1 MKSFFTGLLLLSGVY
16 LQAQDF
22 SFGKIKKE
30 DFAITVDKID
40 TAANAFVLRE
50 YGSAEV
56 SYDKN
61 KGPVVQFF
69 RHVRIRILNKE
80 AYNYANFSIPL
91 YKSGNDREVL
101 MDIKGAS
108 YHLVGDKV
116 VETEMTKAN
125 IFNENASENYAV
137 TKAAIPQVQ
146 EGTIIEYRYRTE
158 SPFIFNLNA
167 WEFQEDLPKI
177 YSQYVTRIPEVFH
190 YKANLKGGLA
200 VSDRKVENYN
210 TGLDSQ
216 VGEVLGNKTTY
227 TMENIPAFHTEDY
240 MTSSKNFRSIIFF
253 ELGRYSIPI
262 GPTKDFSLT
271 WENVRDKLVQDE
283 SFGGQVKRK
292 TALKEFIEPVLQ
304 DSKDDLEKAVR
315 LYTYFQKQIKWN
327 NRHSIY
333 AKNIKEAIEKRT
345 GNSADINLG
354 LVNALR
360 YAKLDAIPVILSTRE
375 NGYAGLYA
383 PAISEFNHV
392 IAQVKIG
399 ENYYLLDATSPYE
412 MFGNI
417 PMKCVNFQG
426 RSIPLEGESDWV
438 KLEANLASTYSNFFY
453 GELSEDGALKGK
465 WITSRNGYGAS
476 KMRERLQGSNSEEEF
491 YEKIDEENNRIK
503 INSFKVSNRESL
515 DKPLTEEFEI
525 EIKNFAT
532 LQNEQLLFNPY
543 IDTKMSKNPFNL
555 TERNYPIDFGSLVQ
569 EECYIE
575 IKLPKGY
582 AYPTEGKLKNI
593 SMALPER
600 AARYIFKINN
610 TTPDVLIIESATQ
623 LNKPLFMPEEYF
635 DLKEF
640 FSRIIQAEKLDVVL
654 KKI

>member
-22 SFGKIKKE
+22 SFGKLKKE

-56 SYDKN
+56 SYNKN
-61 KGPVVQFF
+61 KGPVVEFF
-69 RHVRIRILNKE
+69 RHVRIKILNKE

-108 YHLVGDKV
+108 YHLDGDKI

-125 IFNENASENYAV
+125 IFNENSSENYAI

-158 SPFIFNLNA
+158 SPFLFNLNA
-167 WEFQEDLPKI
+167 WEFQEDLPKL
-177 YSQYVTRIPEVFH
+177 YSQYVTRIPEIFH
-190 YKANLKGGLA
+190 YKANLKGGFPI
-200 VSDRKVENYN
+200 SNRKVENYN
-210 TGLDSQ
+210 TGLNSEI
-216 VGEVLGNKTTY
+216 GEVLGSKTTY
-227 TMENIPAFHTEDY
+227 IMENIPAFHTEDY

-253 ELGRYSIPI
+253 ELGRFSIPM

-292 TALKEFIEPVLQ
+292 TALKEFIEPILQ

-333 AKNIKEAIEKRT
+333 AKNIKDAIEKRT

-360 YAKLDAIPVILSTRE
+360 YAKLDATPVILSTRD

-392 IAQVKIG
+392 IAQVKID

-417 PMKCVNFQG
+417 PMKCVNYQG
-426 RSIPLEGESDWV
+426 RAIPLEGESNWV
-438 KLEANLASTYSNFFY
+438 KLDANLSSTYSNFFY
-453 GELSEDGALKGK
+453 GELSENGELKGK

-476 KMRERLQGSNSEEEF
+476 RMRERLQGSNSEEEF

-532 LQNEQLLFNPY
+532 LQNDQLLFNPY

-569 EECYIE
+569 EESYME

-582 AYPTEGKLKNI
+582 SYPTEAKLKNI

-600 AARYIFKINN
+600 AARYIFKISN
-610 TTPDVLIIESATQ
+610 TAPDVLVIESATQ
-623 LNKPLFMPEEYF
+623 LNKPIFMPEEYF

>member
-69 RHVRIRILNKE
+69 RHVRIKILNKE

-253 ELGRYSIPI
+253 ELGRYSIPM

>member
-69 RHVRIRILNKE
+69 RHVRIKILNKE

>member
-1 MKSFFTGLLLLSGVY
+1 MKSFFTGLLLLSGIY

-22 SFGKIKKE
+22 SFGKLKKE
-30 DFAITVDKID
+30 DFAINVDKID

-56 SYDKN
+56 SYNKN
-61 KGPVVQFF
+61 KGLVVEFF
-69 RHVRIRILNKE
+69 KHVRIKILNKE
-80 AYNYANFSIPL
+80 AYSYANFSIPL

-101 MDIKGAS
+101 MEIKGAS
-108 YHLVGDKV
+108 YHLVGDKI

-125 IFNENASENYAV
+125 IFNENSSENYAV

-167 WEFQEDLPKI
+167 WEFQEDLPKL
-177 YSQYVTRIPEVFH
+177 YSQYVTRIPEICH
-190 YKANLKGGLA
+190 YKANLKGGFA

-210 TGLDSQ
+210 TGLNSE
-216 VGEVLGNKTTY
+216 VGEVLGSKTTY

-253 ELGRYSIPI
+253 ELGRYSVPM

-271 WENVRDKLVQDE
+271 WENVRDKLVLDE

-360 YAKLDAIPVILSTRE
+360 YAKLDATPVILSTRD

-399 ENYYLLDATSPYE
+399 ETYYLLDATSPYE

-417 PMKCVNFQG
+417 PMKCVNYQG

-438 KLEANLASTYSNFFY
+438 KLDANLPSTYSNFFY
-453 GELSEDGALKGK
+453 GELSENGELKGK

-503 INSFKVSNRESL
+503 INSFKVSNREAL
-515 DKPLTEEFEI
+515 DKSLTEEFEI

-532 LQNEQLLFNPY
+532 LQNDQLLFNPY

-569 EECYIE
+569 EESYME

-582 AYPTEGKLKNI
+582 SYPTEGKLKNI

-610 TTPDVLIIESATQ
+610 TAPDVLIIESTTQ

-640 FSRIIQAEKLDVVL
+640 FSRILQAEKLDVVL

>member
-69 RHVRIRILNKE
+69 RHVRIKILNKE

-125 IFNENASENYAV
+125 IFNENASENYTV

-253 ELGRYSIPI
+253 ELGRYSIPM

>member
-69 RHVRIRILNKE
+69 RHVRIKILNKE

-253 ELGRYSIPI
+253 ELGRYSIPM

-582 AYPTEGKLKNI
+582 AYQTEGKLKNI

>member
-1 MKSFFTGLLLLSGVY
+1 
-16 LQAQDF
+16 
-22 SFGKIKKE
+22 
-30 DFAITVDKID
+30 
-40 TAANAFVLRE
+40 
-50 YGSAEV
+50 
-56 SYDKN
+56 
-61 KGPVVQFF
+61 
-69 RHVRIRILNKE
+69 
-80 AYNYANFSIPL
+80 
-91 YKSGNDREVL
+91 
-101 MDIKGAS
+101 
-108 YHLVGDKV
+108 
-116 VETEMTKAN
+116 
-125 IFNENASENYAV
+125 
-137 TKAAIPQVQ
+137 
-146 EGTIIEYRYRTE
+146 
-158 SPFIFNLNA
+158 
-167 WEFQEDLPKI
+167 
-177 YSQYVTRIPEVFH
+177 
-190 YKANLKGGLA
+190 
-200 VSDRKVENYN
+200 
-210 TGLDSQ
+210 
-216 VGEVLGNKTTY
+216 
-227 TMENIPAFHTEDY
+227 MENIPAFHTEDY

-253 ELGRYSIPI
+253 ELGRYSVPM

-327 NRHSIY
+327 NHHSIY

-392 IAQVKIG
+392 IARVKIG

-438 KLEANLASTYSNFFY
+438 KLEASLSSTYSNFFY
-453 GELSEDGALKGK
+453 GELSENGALKGK

-532 LQNEQLLFNPY
+532 LQNDQLLFNPY

>member
-1 MKSFFTGLLLLSGVY
+1 
-16 LQAQDF
+16 
-22 SFGKIKKE
+22 
-30 DFAITVDKID
+30 
-40 TAANAFVLRE
+40 
-50 YGSAEV
+50 
-56 SYDKN
+56 
-61 KGPVVQFF
+61 
-69 RHVRIRILNKE
+69 
-80 AYNYANFSIPL
+80 
-91 YKSGNDREVL
+91 

-253 ELGRYSIPI
+253 ELGRYSIPM

>member
-69 RHVRIRILNKE
+69 RHVRIKILNKE

-333 AKNIKEAIEKRT
+333 AKNIKETIEKRT

-438 KLEANLASTYSNFFY
+438 KLEANLSSSYSNFFY

-532 LQNEQLLFNPY
+532 LQNDQLLFNPY

>member
-1 MKSFFTGLLLLSGVY
+1 MKSFFTGLLLLSGLY

-30 DFAITVDKID
+30 DFAINIDKID

-56 SYDKN
+56 SYNKN
-61 KGPVVQFF
+61 KGLVVEFF
-69 RHVRIRILNKE
+69 KHVRIKILNKE
-80 AYNYANFSIPL
+80 AYIYANFSIPL
-91 YKSGNDREVL
+91 YKSGNEREVL
-101 MDIKGAS
+101 MEIKGAS
-108 YHLVGDKV
+108 YHLVGEKV

-125 IFNENASENYAV
+125 IFNENSSENYAV

-167 WEFQEDLPKI
+167 WEFQEDLPKL
-177 YSQYVTRIPEVFH
+177 YSQYVTRIPEICH
-190 YKANLKGGLA
+190 YKANLKGAFG

-210 TGLDSQ
+210 TGLFSE
-216 VGEVLGNKTTY
+216 VGEILGNKTVY

-253 ELGRYSIPI
+253 ELGRYSVPM

-292 TALKEFIEPVLQ
+292 SALKDFMDPVLQ

-360 YAKLDAIPVILSTRE
+360 YAKLDAIPVILSTRD

-417 PMKCVNFQG
+417 PMKCVNYQG

-438 KLEANLASTYSNFFY
+438 KLEANLSSSYSNFFY

-532 LQNEQLLFNPY
+532 LQNDQLLFNPY

>member
-56 SYDKN
+56 NYDKN

-69 RHVRIRILNKE
+69 RHVRIKILNKE

-91 YKSGNDREVL
+91 YKIGNDREVL

-253 ELGRYSIPI
+253 ELGRYSIPM

>member
-1 MKSFFTGLLLLSGVY
+1 
-16 LQAQDF
+16 
-22 SFGKIKKE
+22 
-30 DFAITVDKID
+30 
-40 TAANAFVLRE
+40 
-50 YGSAEV
+50 
-56 SYDKN
+56 
-61 KGPVVQFF
+61 
-69 RHVRIRILNKE
+69 
-80 AYNYANFSIPL
+80 
-91 YKSGNDREVL
+91 

-167 WEFQEDLPKI
+167 WEFQEDLPKL

-253 ELGRYSIPI
+253 ELGRYSIPM

-491 YEKIDEENNRIK
+491 YEKIDEENYRIK

-582 AYPTEGKLKNI
+582 AYPTKGKLKNI

>member
-56 SYDKN
+56 NYDKN

-69 RHVRIRILNKE
+69 RHVRIKILNKE

-253 ELGRYSIPI
+253 ELGRYSIPM

-292 TALKEFIEPVLQ
+292 TALKEFIELVLQ

>member
-1 MKSFFTGLLLLSGVY
+1 MKSFFTGLLLLSGIS

-61 KGPVVQFF
+61 KGPIVQFF
-69 RHVRIRILNKE
+69 RHVRIKILNKE

-167 WEFQEDLPKI
+167 WEFQEDLPKL

-210 TGLDSQ
+210 TGLNSQ

-253 ELGRYSIPI
+253 ELGRYSIPM
-262 GPTKDFSLT
+262 GPTKDYSLT

-327 NRHSIY
+327 NHHSIY

-392 IAQVKIG
+392 IARVKIG

-438 KLEANLASTYSNFFY
+438 KLEANLSSTYSNFFY

-532 LQNEQLLFNPY
+532 LQNDQLLFNPY

>member
-69 RHVRIRILNKE
+69 RHVRIKILNKE

-125 IFNENASENYAV
+125 IFNESASENYAV

-167 WEFQEDLPKI
+167 WEFQEDLPKL

-253 ELGRYSIPI
+253 ELGRYSIPM

-283 SFGGQVKRK
+283 SFGGQIKRK

-532 LQNEQLLFNPY
+532 PQNEQLLFNPY

>member
-69 RHVRIRILNKE
+69 RHVRIKILNKE

-167 WEFQEDLPKI
+167 WEFQEDLPKL

-253 ELGRYSIPI
+253 ELGRYSIPM

-292 TALKEFIEPVLQ
+292 TALKEFIEPLLQ

>member
-1 MKSFFTGLLLLSGVY
+1 MKSFFTGLLLLSGIS

-69 RHVRIRILNKE
+69 RHVRIKILNKE

-200 VSDRKVENYN
+200 VSDRKVENFN

-253 ELGRYSIPI
+253 ELGRFSIPM

-360 YAKLDAIPVILSTRE
+360 YAKLDASPVILSTRE

>member
-56 SYDKN
+56 NYDKN

-69 RHVRIRILNKE
+69 RHVRIKILNKE

-253 ELGRYSIPI
+253 ELGRYSIPM

-399 ENYYLLDATSPYE
+399 ENYYVLDATSPYE

>member
-30 DFAITVDKID
+30 DFAIDVDKID

-56 SYDKN
+56 SYNKN
-61 KGPVVQFF
+61 KGLVVEFF
-69 RHVRIRILNKE
+69 KHVRIKILNKE
-80 AYNYANFSIPL
+80 AYSYANFSIPL
-91 YKSGNDREVL
+91 YKSGNEREVL

-125 IFNENASENYAV
+125 IFNENSSENYAL

-167 WEFQEDLPKI
+167 WEFQEDLPKL
-177 YSQYVTRIPEVFH
+177 YSQYVTRIPEICH
-190 YKANLKGGLA
+190 YKANLKGGFA

-210 TGLDSQ
+210 TGLNSE
-216 VGEVLGNKTTY
+216 VGEILGSKTTY

-253 ELGRYSIPI
+253 ELGRYSVPM

-292 TALKEFIEPVLQ
+292 TALKEFIEPILQ
-304 DSKDDLEKAVR
+304 GSKDDLEKAVR

-360 YAKLDAIPVILSTRE
+360 YAKLEATPVILSTRD

-417 PMKCVNFQG
+417 PMKCVNYQG

-438 KLEANLASTYSNFFY
+438 KLDANLSSTYSNFFY
-453 GELSEDGALKGK
+453 GELSENGVLKGK

-532 LQNEQLLFNPY
+532 LQNDQLLFNPY

-569 EECYIE
+569 EESYME

-582 AYPTEGKLKNI
+582 SYPTEGKLKNI

-610 TTPDVLIIESATQ
+610 TAPDILIIESATQ

>member
-1 MKSFFTGLLLLSGVY
+1 MKSFFTGLLLLSGIS

-56 SYDKN
+56 SYNKN
-61 KGPVVQFF
+61 KGLVVEFF
-69 RHVRIRILNKE
+69 KHVRIKILNKE
-80 AYNYANFSIPL
+80 AYSYANFSIPL

-101 MDIKGAS
+101 MDIKGAP

-116 VETEMTKAN
+116 LETEMTKAN

-167 WEFQEDLPKI
+167 WEFQEDLPKL
-177 YSQYVTRIPEVFH
+177 YSQYVTRIPEICH

-210 TGLDSQ
+210 TGLNSE
-216 VGEVLGNKTTY
+216 VGEVLGSKTIY

-253 ELGRYSIPI
+253 ELGRYSVPM

-392 IAQVKIG
+392 IARVKIG

-438 KLEANLASTYSNFFY
+438 KLEANLSSSYSNFFY

-465 WITSRNGYGAS
+465 WITSRNGYDAS

-532 LQNEQLLFNPY
+532 LQNDQLLFNPY

-593 SMALPER
+593 NMALPER

-610 TTPDVLIIESATQ
+610 TTPDILIIESATQ

>member
-56 SYDKN
+56 NYDKN

-69 RHVRIRILNKE
+69 RHVRIKILNKE

-253 ELGRYSIPI
+253 ELGRYSIPM

-315 LYTYFQKQIKWN
+315 LYTYFQKQIKRN

>member
-1 MKSFFTGLLLLSGVY
+1 MKSFFTGLLLLSGIS

-69 RHVRIRILNKE
+69 RHVRIKILNKE

-200 VSDRKVENYN
+200 VSDRKVENFN

-253 ELGRYSIPI
+253 ELGRFSIPM

>member
-56 SYDKN
+56 NYDKN

-69 RHVRIRILNKE
+69 RHVRIKILNKE

-253 ELGRYSIPI
+253 ELGRYSIPM

>member
-1 MKSFFTGLLLLSGVY
+1 MKSFFTGLLLLSGIS

-69 RHVRIRILNKE
+69 RHVRIKILNKE
-80 AYNYANFSIPL
+80 AYDYANFSIPL
-91 YKSGNDREVL
+91 YKSGNEREVL

-125 IFNENASENYAV
+125 IFNENASENYTV

-167 WEFQEDLPKI
+167 WEFQEDLPKL

-253 ELGRYSIPI
+253 ELGRYSIPM

-304 DSKDDLEKAVR
+304 ESKDDLEKAVR

-532 LQNEQLLFNPY
+532 LQNDQLLFNPY

>member
-69 RHVRIRILNKE
+69 RHVRIKILNKE

-253 ELGRYSIPI
+253 ELGRYSIPM

-525 EIKNFAT
+525 EIRNFAT

>member
-69 RHVRIRILNKE
+69 RHVRIKILNKE

-253 ELGRYSIPI
+253 ELGRYSIPM

-292 TALKEFIEPVLQ
+292 TALKEFIGPVLQ

>member
-1 MKSFFTGLLLLSGVY
+1 MKSFFTGLLLLSGIS

-69 RHVRIRILNKE
+69 RHVRIKILNKE
-80 AYNYANFSIPL
+80 AYDYANFSIPL
-91 YKSGNDREVL
+91 YKSGNEREVL

-167 WEFQEDLPKI
+167 WEFQEDLPKL

-210 TGLDSQ
+210 TGLNSQ
-216 VGEVLGNKTTY
+216 VGEVLGNKTIY

-253 ELGRYSIPI
+253 ELGRYSIPM

-392 IAQVKIG
+392 IARVKIG

-438 KLEANLASTYSNFFY
+438 KLEANLSSSYSNFFY

-532 LQNEQLLFNPY
+532 LQNDQLLFNPY

-582 AYPTEGKLKNI
+582 TYPTEGKLKNI

>member
-69 RHVRIRILNKE
+69 RHVRIKILNKE

-125 IFNENASENYAV
+125 IFNENASENYAL

-253 ELGRYSIPI
+253 ELGRYSIPM

-532 LQNEQLLFNPY
+532 PQNEQLLFNPY

>member
-40 TAANAFVLRE
+40 TAANAFVLRK

-69 RHVRIRILNKE
+69 RHVRIKILNKE

-253 ELGRYSIPI
+253 ELGRYSIPM

>member
-56 SYDKN
+56 NYDKN

-69 RHVRIRILNKE
+69 RHVRIKILNKE

-253 ELGRYSIPI
+253 ELGRYSIPM

-582 AYPTEGKLKNI
+582 TYPTEGKLKNI

>member
-69 RHVRIRILNKE
+69 RHVRIKILNKE

-253 ELGRYSIPI
+253 ELGRYSIPM

-610 TTPDVLIIESATQ
+610 TTPGVLIIESATQ

>member
-69 RHVRIRILNKE
+69 RHVRIKILNKE

-167 WEFQEDLPKI
+167 WEFQEDLPKL

-253 ELGRYSIPI
+253 ELGRYSIPM

-582 AYPTEGKLKNI
+582 AYPTKGKLKNI

>member
-1 MKSFFTGLLLLSGVY
+1 M
-16 LQAQDF
+16 
-22 SFGKIKKE
+22 
-30 DFAITVDKID
+30 D

-69 RHVRIRILNKE
+69 RHVRIKILNKE

-253 ELGRYSIPI
+253 ELGRYSIPM

>member
-56 SYDKN
+56 NYDKN

-69 RHVRIRILNKE
+69 RHVRIKILNKE

-253 ELGRYSIPI
+253 ELGRYSIPM

-610 TTPDVLIIESATQ
+610 TTPGVLIIESATQ

>member
-69 RHVRIRILNKE
+69 RHVRIKILNKE

-253 ELGRYSIPI
+253 ELGRYSIPM

-283 SFGGQVKRK
+283 SFGGHVKRK